1 MKIELESID
10 SLLQEY
16 DIDTEKSLHTSEELF
31 GILDSAVDNKVQK
44 PKDVTLE
51 DLDDL
56 EM

>member
-31 GILDSAVDNKVQK
+31 SILDSAVENKVQK

>member
-16 DIDTEKSLHTSEELF
+16 DIDTEKSIHNSEELF
-31 GILDSAVDNKVQK
+31 GILDSAVENKVQK